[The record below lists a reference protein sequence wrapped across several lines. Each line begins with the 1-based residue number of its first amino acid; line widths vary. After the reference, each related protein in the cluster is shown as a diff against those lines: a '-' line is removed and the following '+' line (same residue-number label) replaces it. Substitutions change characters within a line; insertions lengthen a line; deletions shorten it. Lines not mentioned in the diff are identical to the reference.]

1 MARSCSFPRPAT
13 LGRCWDSVLIYGTG
27 AGPEVVF
34 SPATLSTLGGG
45 FSYPYGV
52 AVDGSGNVYV
62 ADALRW

>member
-1 MARSCSFPRPAT
+1 
-13 LGRCWDSVLIYGTG
+13 VLIYGTG

-45 FSYPYGV
+45 FSNPYGV

-62 ADALRW
+62 TDESTISLVKVMPPAALHRAA